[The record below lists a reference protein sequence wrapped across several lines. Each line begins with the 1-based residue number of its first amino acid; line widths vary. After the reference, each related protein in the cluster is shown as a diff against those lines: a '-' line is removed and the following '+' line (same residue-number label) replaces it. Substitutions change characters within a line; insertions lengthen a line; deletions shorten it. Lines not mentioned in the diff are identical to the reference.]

1 MAQFTVQEQLML
13 ELVNRA
19 RLDPKGEAARF
30 GIDLNQGLAAGTL
43 TATAKPVLAG
53 NLLLVDAARAHSQ
66 HMIDV
71 DLFEHEG
78 IGDGTPQSRMEAA
91 GYVFT
96 PPAAS
101 GENIAFQGTT
111 GNGFNFNSFLLAE
124 HEGLFKSPPHRE
136 NILFEDF
143 QELGVGL
150 KRGGF
155 LDGGT
160 NFDSLF
166 ATQNFAFS
174 GDQVFITG
182 VAITDADGDNFYD
195 IGEQRAGISV
205 TAKQAGNALDST
217 TTAPAGGYAL
227 GLDAG
232 SYVVEFSG
240 GDLARAVNVT
250 VTANANVKV
259 DLAGTSEILA
269 SANVTLGA
277 GAGSATLLGVAPLKA
292 TGNTGNNQ
300 LLGNKGNN
308 VLGGVDGNDRLLGVA
323 GHDTLNGGD
332 GSDTLTGGSGRDTL
346 VGGAARDIFDYNLV
360 TESTVA
366 SNGRDLIKD
375 FLRGTD
381 DIDLSGIDAI
391 TGGAN
396 NAFKFIG
403 KAAFGGSA
411 GQLRFF
417 FTNPA
422 GTADDRTT
430 VEGDVNGDRQADFR
444 IDLAGLHNLTA
455 TDFIL

>member
-78 IGDGTPQSRMEAA
+78 IGDGTPQSRMELA

-111 GNGFNFNSFLLAE
+111 GNGFNLTGFTLDE

-143 QELGVGL
+143 QELGIGL

-155 LDGGT
+155 QDGGT
-160 NFDSLF
+160 NFDSLL

-182 VAITDADGDNFYD
+182 VAIADADGDNFYD

-217 TTAPAGGYAL
+217 TTATAGGYAL
-227 GLDAG
+227 ALDAG

-269 SANVTLGA
+269 SGNITLGA

-308 VLGGVDGNDRLLGVA
+308 VLGGADGNDRLLGVA
-323 GHDTLNGGD
+323 GHDSLNGGN
-332 GSDTLTGGSGRDTL
+332 GTDTLTGGSGRDTL
-346 VGGAARDIFDYNLV
+346 TGGAARDIFDYNQLS
-360 TESTVA
+360 ESTVA

-396 NAFKFIG
+396 NAFKFVG
-403 KAAFGGSA
+403 KAAFDGTA
-411 GQLRFF
+411 GELRFF
-417 FTNPA
+417 FSNPA
-422 GTADDRTT
+422 GTANDRTT